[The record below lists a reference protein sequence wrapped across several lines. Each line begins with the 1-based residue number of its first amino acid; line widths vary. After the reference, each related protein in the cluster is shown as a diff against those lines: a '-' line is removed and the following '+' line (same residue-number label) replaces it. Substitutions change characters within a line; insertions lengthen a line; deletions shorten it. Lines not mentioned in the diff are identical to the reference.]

1 LSADSKPASSA
12 VRASRPLQIAGN
24 SHYSIHMEQS
34 GSEILVL
41 MRGSLN
47 EDVNFGVIIESL
59 KLVPPAARQAMAL
72 DLEGVTAIN
81 SCGVREWILFLEQ
94 LSAAKISFRFR
105 SLGEPFV
112 EQASTIPSL
121 LGPSGTPVEFFL
133 SPFFCEG
140 CSSRSL
146 VRTRAQDF
154 LAMKAGEMGSD
165 CPKCHEP
172 MAFDGIEDEYRIFLR
187 RSVAKAG

>member
-1 LSADSKPASSA
+1 LSADSKPAAA

-34 GSEILVL
+34 GINEILIII
-41 MRGSLN
+41 RGSLN

-59 KLVPPAARQAMAL
+59 KMAPPAARQNMSL

-94 LSAAKISFRFR
+94 LSAAKVAFRFR
-105 SLGEPFV
+105 SIGEPFV

-133 SPFFCEG
+133 SPFFCET
-140 CSSRSL
+140 CSARTL
-146 VRTRAQDF
+146 VRTSAKDF
-154 LAMKAGEMGSD
+154 LAHAAGELGSD
-165 CPKCHEP
+165 CPKCQEA
-172 MAFDGIEDEYRIFLR
+172 MSFDGIEDEYRIFLR
-187 RSVAKAG
+187 RSMAKAG